1 MQEIELKFQVPTERE
16 AGVRGA
22 MDTASSRT
30 QRLQARYFDTP
41 DRRLAAAGLA
51 LRLRKEG
58 GHWVQ
63 AVKGRGDGVMQRT
76 EHEVPV
82 PPTGEGSPPLDL
94 ARHDGTPAASAL
106 RELLQGG
113 AEANLVEVFATD
125 IRRTRREVRTS
136 GGALVE
142 VAFDEGEVRAADRVA
157 PVLELEFELLR
168 GPPSALVALAAR
180 WVRRHH
186 LWLDVRSKAE
196 RGDRL
201 ARGLEAVSEVKA
213 TRPFL
218 HPDMSGEQALRTVLA
233 NCLEQ
238 VLANACE
245 LAAGSGTPEHLHQCR
260 IGLRRLRCALRDFAV
275 LAGEAAP
282 AASAAW
288 QARLSALFRR
298 LGGTR
303 DRDALQEH
311 LLPALVAAGA
321 PFRELPPLAEAAE
334 DPGVVLR
341 EREANALWL
350 EMLAYV
356 HGEAAA
362 ADPADTP
369 RQLRHSVRTTL
380 QRLHRQVARDAAR
393 YADLDEAGQHRVR
406 KRLKRLRYGVEFGCT
421 LFPAAAVARY
431 LAAVRPAQ
439 DALGER
445 QDLLVAQS
453 LFEAQ
458 LPADPRA
465 WFAVGWLAA
474 RRAQA
479 VARCSETLAAVAQ
492 APQFWRRGAAA

>member
-1 MQEIELKFQVPTERE
+1 MQEIELKFQIPPGHE
-16 AGVRGA
+16 AGVRRAMAGA
-22 MDTASSRT
+22 ASST

-51 LRLRKEG
+51 LRLRKED

-63 AVKGRGDGVMQRT
+63 TVKARGDGVMQRG
-76 EHEVPV
+76 EDEARLPAGHG
-82 PPTGEGSPPLDL
+82 PPALDL
-94 ARHDGTPAASAL
+94 ARHDGTPAAAAL
-106 RELLQGG
+106 RAVLPDG
-113 AEANLVEVFATD
+113 AEASLVEVFATD
-125 IRRTRREVRTS
+125 VRRTRRQVRVA

-142 VAFDEGEVRAADRVA
+142 IALDEGEVRAAGGAA

-168 GPPSALVALAAR
+168 GPPPALAALAAR
-180 WVRRHH
+180 WVARHH

-201 ARGLEAVSEVKA
+201 ARPLDPVLAVRA

-218 HPDMSGEQALRTVLA
+218 HPGLSGGQALRAILG

-238 VLANACE
+238 VLANASD

-260 IGLRRLRCALRDFAV
+260 IGVRRLRCALRDFGA
-275 LAGEAAP
+275 LAGDEVSP
-282 AASAAW
+282 ESAAW
-288 QARLSALFRR
+288 QAQASALFQR
-298 LGGTR
+298 LGATR
-303 DRDALQEH
+303 DRDALQEQ

-321 PFRELPPLAEAAE
+321 PFRELPPMDSATE
-334 DPGVVLR
+334 DPGAVLR
-341 EREANALWL
+341 EREAGGLWL
-350 EMLAYV
+350 AILAYV
-356 HGEAAA
+356 HGDAATA
-362 ADPADTP
+362 ASAGTQPE
-369 RQLRHSVRTTL
+369 LRRSVRATL
-380 QRLHRQVARDAAR
+380 QRLHRAVARDAGH
-393 YADLDEAGQHRVR
+393 YAELDEAGQHRVP
-406 KRLKRLRYGVEFGCT
+406 KPHKRLRYGVEFCCT

-439 DALGER
+439 DALGEW

-458 LPADPRA
+458 LPSDPRA

-479 VARCSETLAAVAQ
+479 AARCSEALLGLAQ
-492 APQFWRRGAAA
+492 APLFWRGRAG

>member
-1 MQEIELKFQVPTERE
+1 MQEIELKLQVPPGRE
-16 AGVRGA
+16 AGVRRA

-63 AVKGRGDGVMQRT
+63 TLKGRGDGVMQRA

-82 PPTGEGSPPLDL
+82 TADDGPPALDL

-106 RELLQGG
+106 RELLPPG
-113 AEANLVEVFATD
+113 AEADLVQVFATD
-125 IRRTRREVRTS
+125 IRRTRREVRTG

-142 VAFDEGEVRAADRVA
+142 IALDEGEVQGAERVA

-168 GPPSALVALAAR
+168 GPPAELAALAAR
-180 WVRRHH
+180 WVERHH

-201 ARGLEAVSEVKA
+201 ARGLDAVSEVKA

-233 NCLEQ
+233 NCLQQ

-260 IGLRRLRCALRDFAV
+260 IGLRRLRCALRDFGS
-275 LAGEAAP
+275 LAGGAAP
-282 AASAAW
+282 AASTAW

-321 PFRELPPLAEAAE
+321 PFRELPPVAGATE
-334 DPGVVLR
+334 DPGAVLR
-341 EREANALWL
+341 EREANGLWL
-350 EMLAYV
+350 EVLAYV
-356 HGEAAA
+356 HGET
-362 ADPADTP
+362 ADADRADAP
-369 RQLRHSVRTTL
+369 RQLRRSVRATL

-393 YADLDEAGQHRVR
+393 YAELQEAGQHRVR
-406 KRLKRLRYGVEFGCT
+406 KRLKRLRYGVEFCCT
-421 LFPAAAVARY
+421 LFPAGSVAQY

-492 APQFWRRGAAA
+492 APRFWRRGATA

>member
-1 MQEIELKFQVPTERE
+1 MQEIELKFQVPRERE
-16 AGVRGA
+16 AGVRRA
-22 MDTASSRT
+22 IDTASSQT

-63 AVKGRGDGVMQRT
+63 TVKSRGDGMMQRG
-76 EHEVPV
+76 EDEVRV
-82 PPTGEGSPPLDL
+82 PADHGAPALDL
-94 ARHDGTPAASAL
+94 ARHDGKPVASAL
-106 RELLQGG
+106 RQLLPGG
-113 AEANLVEVFATD
+113 AEAELVEVFATD
-125 IRRTRREVRTS
+125 VRRTRREVRT
-136 GGALVE
+136 GDGALIE
-142 VAFDEGEVRAADRVA
+142 IALDEGEVRGAGRVG
-157 PVLELEFELLR
+157 PVLELELELLR
-168 GPPSALVALAAR
+168 GPPSALAALAAR
-180 WVRRHH
+180 WVARHH

-201 ARGLEAVSEVKA
+201 ARSLDAVPAFKA

-218 HPDMSGEQALRTVLA
+218 HPDMSGEQALRAVLG

-275 LAGEAAP
+275 LAGDAAP
-282 AASAAW
+282 SGSAAW
-288 QARLSALFRR
+288 QAQVSALFRR

-303 DRDALQEH
+303 DRDALQEQ

-321 PFRELPPLAEAAE
+321 PFRELPPVAGAAE
-334 DPGVVLR
+334 DPGAVLR
-341 EREANALWL
+341 ERQANGLWL
-350 EMLAYV
+350 EILAYV
-356 HGEAAA
+356 HAGDA
-362 ADPADTP
+362 PATP
-369 RQLRHSVRTTL
+369 GSSRPELRPAVRATL
-380 QRLHRQVARDAAR
+380 QRLHRQVARDALR
-393 YADLDEAGQHRVR
+393 YAELDDFAQHRVR
-406 KRLKRLRYGVEFGCT
+406 KRLKRLRYGVEFCCT
-421 LFPAAAVARY
+421 LFPAAPVARY

-458 LPADPRA
+458 LPADSRA

-479 VARCSETLAAVAQ
+479 VARCGETLARVAR
-492 APQFWRRGAAA
+492 APPFWRGRAGR

>member
-1 MQEIELKFQVPTERE
+1 MHEIELKFQIPPERH
-16 AGVRGA
+16 AAVRRA
-22 MDTASSRT
+22 MDIASART

-51 LRLRKEG
+51 LRLRNEG

-63 AVKGRGDGVMQRT
+63 TIKARGDGMMQRA
-76 EHEVPV
+76 EDEVRV
-82 PPTGEGSPPLDL
+82 PAGNGPPALDL
-94 ARHDGTPAASAL
+94 ARHGRTPAASAL
-106 RELLQGG
+106 RELLRGG
-113 AEANLVEVFATD
+113 ADAELVEVFATD
-125 IRRTRREVRTS
+125 VHRTRREVRAG

-142 VAFDEGEVRAADRVA
+142 IALDEGEVQGAGRVA

-168 GPPSALVALAAR
+168 GPPPVLAALAAR
-180 WVRRHH
+180 WVARHH
-186 LWLDVRSKAE
+186 LWLDVRSKSE

-201 ARGLEAVSEVKA
+201 ARALDVVAAVKA
-213 TRPFL
+213 TRPLL
-218 HPDMSGEQALRTVLA
+218 HPALSGAQALRAMLG

-275 LAGEAAP
+275 LAGDAAP
-282 AASAAW
+282 AASATW
-288 QARLSALFRR
+288 QAQASALFRR

-321 PFRELPPLAEAAE
+321 PFRELPPVADTAG
-334 DPGVVLR
+334 DPGAVLR
-341 EREANALWL
+341 EREANGLWL
-350 EMLAYV
+350 ELLAYV
-356 HGEAAA
+356 HAEDPPAAPGSSRPRLR
-362 ADPADTP
+362 PA
-369 RQLRHSVRTTL
+369 LRATL
-380 QRLHRQVARDAAR
+380 QGLHRQVARDALR
-393 YADLDEAGQHRVR
+393 YAELDETAQHRVR
-406 KRLKRLRYGVEFGCT
+406 KRLKRLRYGAEFCSA

-431 LAAVRPAQ
+431 LAALRPAQ

-445 QDLLVAQS
+445 QDLVVAQS

-458 LPADPRA
+458 LPADERA
-465 WFAVGWLAA
+465 WFALGWLAA

-479 VARCSETLAAVAQ
+479 VADCSETLAAVAQ
-492 APQFWRRGAAA
+492 APPFWRGRAAG

>member
-1 MQEIELKFQVPTERE
+1 MQEIELKFQVPPERA
-16 AGVRGA
+16 AGVRRA
-22 MDTASSRT
+22 VNTASSQA
-30 QRLQARYFDTP
+30 QRLRAQYFDTP

-51 LRLRKEG
+51 LRLRQER

-63 AVKGRGDGVMQRT
+63 TVKGRGDGVMRRA

-82 PPTGEGSPPLDL
+82 PAGDGPPALDL
-94 ARHDGTPAASAL
+94 ARHDGTPVASAL
-106 RELLQGG
+106 REVLQRG
-113 AEANLVEVFATD
+113 AAADLAAVFATD
-125 IRRTRREVRTS
+125 IRRTRREVRTA

-142 VAFDEGEVRAADRVA
+142 IALDEGEVQGAGRVA
-157 PVLELEFELLR
+157 LVLEVEFELLR
-168 GPPSALVALAAR
+168 GAPSALAAQAAR
-180 WVRRHH
+180 WVTRHH
-186 LWLDVRSKAE
+186 LWLDTRSKAE

-201 ARGLEAVSEVKA
+201 ARSLDAVAAVKA

-218 HPDMSGEQALRTVLA
+218 HPAMSGEQALRAMLG

-238 VLANACE
+238 VLANASE

-275 LAGEAAP
+275 LAGQAAP

-288 QARLSALFRR
+288 QAQASALFRR

-321 PFRELPPLAEAAE
+321 PFRDLPAAPGAAE
-334 DPGVVLR
+334 DPGALLR
-341 EREANALWL
+341 EREANGFWL
-350 EMLAYV
+350 ELLAYI

-362 ADPADTP
+362 ADTP
-369 RQLRHSVRTTL
+369 GGPRELRRSVRATL
-380 QRLHRQVARDAAR
+380 QRLHRQVASDAAR

-406 KRLKRLRYGVEFGCT
+406 KRLKRLRYGVEFCCT
-421 LFPAAAVARY
+421 LFPTAAVARY
-431 LAAVRPAQ
+431 LAALRPAQ

-479 VARCSETLAAVAQ
+479 VARCSEALAGVAQ
-492 APQFWRRGAAA
+492 APRFWSGRAAD

>member
-1 MQEIELKFQVPTERE
+1 MQEIELKFQVPPERE
-16 AGVRGA
+16 AGVRRA

-41 DRRLAAAGLA
+41 DQRLAAAGLA

-63 AVKGRGDGVMQRT
+63 TLKGRGDGLMQRA
-76 EHEVPV
+76 EHELSVPARDE
-82 PPTGEGSPPLDL
+82 PPALVL
-94 ARHDGTPAASAL
+94 ARHDGTSVGALL
-106 RELLQGG
+106 REVLQGG
-113 AEANLVEVFATD
+113 TEAELVEVFATEV
-125 IRRTRREVRTS
+125 RRTHREVRTS

-142 VAFDEGEVRAADRVA
+142 IALDEGEVRGDGRVA

-168 GPPSALVALAAR
+168 GPPSALAALAAR
-180 WVRRHH
+180 WVVRHH

-201 ARGLEAVSEVKA
+201 ARSLDTVAASKA
-213 TRPFL
+213 TRPLL
-218 HPDMSGEQALRTVLA
+218 HPDMSGEQALRTMLR

-275 LAGEAAP
+275 LAGDAAP

-288 QARLSALFRR
+288 QAQVSALFRR
-298 LGGTR
+298 LGATR

-321 PFRELPPLAEAAE
+321 PFRELPPVAGAAE
-334 DPGVVLR
+334 DPGAVLR

-356 HGEAAA
+356 HGEAE
-362 ADPADTP
+362 DPAYAP
-369 RQLRHSVRTTL
+369 RDLRQPVRATL

-393 YADLDEAGQHRVR
+393 YAGLDEAGRHRVR
-406 KRLKRLRYGVEFGCT
+406 KRLKRLRYGVEFCCT
-421 LFPAAAVARY
+421 LFPAPAVARY

-445 QDLLVAQS
+445 QDLLVAQA

-479 VARCSETLAAVAQ
+479 VARCSQTLEAVTQ
-492 APQFWRRGAAA
+492 APRFWRRGAAG

>member
-1 MQEIELKFQVPTERE
+1 MLEIELKFQVPPERE
-16 AGVRGA
+16 AGVRRA
-22 MDTASSRT
+22 IDTASSRT

-41 DRRLAAAGLA
+41 DRRLATAGLA
-51 LRLRKEG
+51 LRLRQEG

-63 AVKGRGDGVMQRT
+63 TLKGRGDGVMQRT
-76 EHEVPV
+76 EHEVSV
-82 PPTGEGSPPLDL
+82 AAGEGPPPLDL

-106 RELLQGG
+106 REALQGG
-113 AEANLVEVFATD
+113 AADLVEVFATD
-125 IRRTRREVRTS
+125 IRRTWREVRTS

-142 VAFDEGEVRAADRVA
+142 IAFDEGEVQGADRVA
-157 PVLELEFELLR
+157 PVRELEFELLR
-168 GPPSALVALAAR
+168 GPPSALAALAAR
-180 WVRRHH
+180 WVERHH

-201 ARGLEAVSEVKA
+201 ARGLDAVPEVKA

-218 HPDMSGEQALRTVLA
+218 HPDMSGEQALRTLLA

-245 LAAGSGTPEHLHQCR
+245 LAAGSGAPEHLHQCR

-282 AASAAW
+282 AASPAW
-288 QARLSALFRR
+288 QARVSALFRR

-321 PFRELPPLAEAAE
+321 PFRELPPVAGSAE
-334 DPGVVLR
+334 DPGAVLR
-341 EREANALWL
+341 EREANGLWL
-350 EMLAYV
+350 EMLACV
-356 HGEAAA
+356 HGETAA
-362 ADPADTP
+362 ADRADTP
-369 RQLRHSVRTTL
+369 RQLRQSVRATL

-393 YADLDEAGQHRVR
+393 YAELDEAGQHRVR
-406 KRLKRLRYGVEFGCT
+406 KRLKRLRYGVEFCCT
-421 LFPAAAVARY
+421 LFPAEAVARY

-492 APQFWRRGAAA
+492 APRFWRHGA

>member
-1 MQEIELKFQVPTERE
+1 MHEIELKFQIPRERV
-16 AGVRGA
+16 AGVRRA
-22 MDTASSRT
+22 VDTASART

-51 LRLRKEG
+51 LRLRNQG
-58 GHWVQ
+58 GRWVQ
-63 AVKGRGDGVMQRT
+63 TIKARGDGMMQRA
-76 EHEVPV
+76 EDEVRV
-82 PPTGEGSPPLDL
+82 PAGDGPPALDL
-94 ARHDGTPAASAL
+94 ARHHGTPAASAL
-106 RELLQGG
+106 REVLHSG
-113 AEANLVEVFATD
+113 AEAELVEVFATD
-125 IRRTRREVRTS
+125 VRRTWREART

-142 VAFDEGEVRAADRVA
+142 IALDEGEVRGAGRVA

-168 GPPSALVALAAR
+168 GPRPALAALAGQ
-180 WVRRHH
+180 WVARHH

-201 ARGLEAVSEVKA
+201 ARALDAVPAVKA
-213 TRPFL
+213 TPPFL
-218 HPDMSGEQALRTVLA
+218 HPEMSGEKALRALLA

-275 LAGEAAP
+275 LAGDAAP

-288 QARLSALFRR
+288 QAQASALFRR

-321 PFRELPPLAEAAE
+321 PFRELPPVAGAAE
-334 DPGVVLR
+334 DPGAVLR
-341 EREANALWL
+341 GRDANGLWL
-350 EMLAYV
+350 ELLAYV

-362 ADPADTP
+362 ADPADAP
-369 RQLRHSVRTTL
+369 RELRQSVRATL
-380 QRLHRQVARDAAR
+380 QRLHRQVTRDALR
-393 YADLDEAGQHRVR
+393 YAELDEAAQHRVR
-406 KRLKRLRYGVEFGCT
+406 KRLKRLRYGVEFCST

-458 LPADPRA
+458 LPADQRA

-474 RRAQA
+474 RRAQV

-492 APQFWRRGAAA
+492 APPFWRGRTAG

>member
-1 MQEIELKFQVPTERE
+1 MHEIELKFQVPRERE
-16 AGVRGA
+16 AGVRRA
-22 MDTASSRT
+22 IDTASSQT

-58 GHWVQ
+58 GQWVQ
-63 AVKGRGDGVMQRT
+63 TIKGRGDGMMQRA
-76 EHEVPV
+76 EDEVRLPAGDR
-82 PPTGEGSPPLDL
+82 PPALDL
-94 ARHDGTPAASAL
+94 ARHGRTPAASAL

-113 AEANLVEVFATD
+113 ADAELVEVFATD
-125 IRRTRREVRTS
+125 VRRTRREVRTG
-136 GGALVE
+136 GGAVVE
-142 VAFDEGEVRAADRVA
+142 IALDQGEVQGAGRVA

-168 GPPSALVALAAR
+168 GPPSALAALAAR
-180 WVRRHH
+180 WVGRHH

-201 ARGLEAVSEVKA
+201 ARALDAVPAVKA

-218 HPDMSGEQALRTVLA
+218 HPELSGAQALRAVLG

-260 IGLRRLRCALRDFAV
+260 IGLRRLRCALRDFGG
-275 LAGEAAP
+275 LAGDAAP
-282 AASAAW
+282 AAAAAW
-288 QARLSALFRR
+288 QAHASGLFRR

-321 PFRELPPLAEAAE
+321 PFRELPPVAVTAE
-334 DPGVVLR
+334 DPGAVLR
-341 EREANALWL
+341 EREANGLWL

-356 HGEAAA
+356 HAEDPPAA
-362 ADPADTP
+362 PGSSRP
-369 RQLRHSVRTTL
+369 QLRAAVHATL
-380 QRLHRQVARDAAR
+380 QRLHRQVARDALR
-393 YADLDEAGQHRVR
+393 YAELDEAAQHRAR
-406 KRLKRLRYGVEFGCT
+406 KRLKRLRYGVEFCCT
-421 LFPAAAVARY
+421 LFPAAAVERY
-431 LAAVRPAQ
+431 IAAVRPAQ

-474 RRAQA
+474 RRAQV

-492 APQFWRRGAAA
+492 APPFWRGRASR